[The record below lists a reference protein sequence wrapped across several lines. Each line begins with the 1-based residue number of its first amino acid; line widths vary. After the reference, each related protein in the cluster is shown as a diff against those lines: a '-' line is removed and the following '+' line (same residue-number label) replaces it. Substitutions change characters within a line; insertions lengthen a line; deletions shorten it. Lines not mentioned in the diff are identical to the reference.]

1 MIIDK
6 FKKCNRFHFFP
17 LTASII
23 FILTFVLNESL
34 HSSDK
39 ELKISWFNLHNY
51 IFGKNSGQRS
61 KTQKSKEE
69 IEKEITEI
77 NPDILLV
84 CELGGQ
90 DSLKEMTTSLQKK
103 GLNYPYTSLVEAGDS
118 IINLAV
124 LSKIKPVNISHCT
137 DVFYTNR
144 GKTYPVLRGF
154 AHCIFKQKNGYQFHV
169 FSAHLKS
176 NYGPNKEGNSTQRQS
191 EARVLR
197 RIYRSLMT
205 EGDNFLIF
213 GDMND
218 SQDSK
223 TLKILMNR
231 EKRGIEHLFDIRPLD
246 KTNISWTIY
255 WGKKDRY
262 SRFDFILASKD
273 IIPEINFPKTQIP
286 FFSNWQIASD
296 HRPLTITIET
306 KDKPLTPDT
315 LKIFNSFGVRKT
327 PTEQQKYEK

>member
-1 MIIDK
+1 MLINNLK
-6 FKKCNRFHFFP
+6 NCNRFP
-17 LTASII
+17 VLERTASII
-23 FILTFVLNESL
+23 FILFFLTPTIL

-39 ELKISWFNLHNY
+39 ELKITWFNLHNY
-51 IFGKNSGQRS
+51 IFGKNSVQRTKS
-61 KTQKSKEE
+61 QKSKEE
-69 IEKEITEI
+69 IEKEIAQI

-84 CELGGQ
+84 CELGGK
-90 DSLKEMTTSLQKK
+90 DSLKELTESLKK
-103 GLNYPYTSLVEAGDS
+103 LDINYSYTSLVEAGDS

-124 LSKIKPVNISHCT
+124 MSKIKPVNISHHT

-154 AHCIFKQKNGYQFHV
+154 AHCIFKQKNGYQFHI

-231 EKRGIEHLFDIRPLD
+231 EKRGLEHLFDIRPLD

-286 FFSNWQIASD
+286 FFSNWQTASD

-315 LKIFNSFGVRKT
+315 MKIFNSYGVRKI
-327 PTEQQKYEK
+327 PAE